1 MLGGVFWRGRVL
13 MPLLRRAAIISRP
26 AQNNPTTN
34 PTKTQKT
41 TTHKKKVVDSEN
53 LMTLFVVV
61 NKFGVKDWEGS
72 YETLCDFIVPRSSR
86 RVAEDNDYALMGVVL
101 FRRVADV
108 FKAAAR
114 ARGFQV
120 MRACLCGCGRGYES
134 QGERDSSPQHPNQS
148 DGAAFGGARW
158 AKPDACK

>member
-1 MLGGVFWRGRVL
+1 

-101 FRRVADV
+101 FRRVADD

-120 MRACLCGCGRGYES
+120 MRACLCGCGCVCVCVCRVAG
-134 QGERDSSPQHPNQS
+134 G
-148 DGAAFGGARW
+148 AFGGVSVFVAARLRRR
-158 AKPDACK
+158 APSLSLSH